1 MIDPNLMILAGGVS
15 SRMKKSIAESDGMD
29 PSVKQEAEQK
39 SKSMIT
45 VGYSQRPFLD
55 YLLFNARDV
64 GYDDILI
71 IVSEHDTSI
80 RDYYGSKEKDN
91 SFKGLRIS
99 YAVQRVPAGRTK
111 PLGTADAV
119 KEGLITHTE
128 WKGRK
133 FTVCNS
139 DNLYSRQA
147 LRLLF
152 ECKHPNAMIDY
163 DRSALQFESSRISQ
177 FSVTQ
182 KDSEGFLVNILEKP
196 SAEEVERARGRS
208 TYVGVSMN
216 IFRLDYDMV
225 FPFLRDVPLHP
236 ERGEKELP
244 VAVNMMI
251 HRHPKSMFAFPL
263 AEHVPDLTS
272 LHDLQNVQQYLA
284 KEFSRLNW

>member
-1 MIDPNLMILAGGVS
+1 MIEPNLMILAGGVS
-15 SRMKKSIAESDGMD
+15 SRMKKSIAESDSMD
-29 PSVKQEAEQK
+29 QSVKQEAERK

-45 VGYSQRPFLD
+45 VGNSQRPFLD
-55 YLLFNARDV
+55 YLLFNVREV
-64 GYDDILI
+64 GYEDILI

-80 RDYYGSKEKDN
+80 RDYYGTKEKDN
-91 SFKGLRIS
+91 PFKGLRIS
-99 YAVQRVPAGRTK
+99 YAVQRIPGDRTK

-119 KEGLITHTE
+119 ERGLKTHSE
-128 WKGRK
+128 WKGKK

-139 DNLYSRQA
+139 DNLYSRHA
-147 LRLLF
+147 LRLLL
-152 ECKHPNAMIDY
+152 ESKHPNAMIDY
-163 DRSALQFESSRISQ
+163 DRNALQFEPSRISQ

-182 KDSEGFLVNILEKP
+182 KDPEGFLVNIIEKP
-196 SAEEVERARGRS
+196 STEDVERARGRS

-225 FPFLRDVPLHP
+225 FPFVRDVPLHP
-236 ERGEKELP
+236 ERMEKELP

-251 HRHPKSMFAFPL
+251 HHHPKSMFAFPL

-284 KEFSRLNW
+284 KEFSRINW